1 MSIVITTCTMI
12 LFIIHLLAT
21 SFLHTGDIRFT
32 GTRIIPITGTQGIIS
47 FIDEKLLR
55 EAPDEWV
62 V

>member
-1 MSIVITTCTMI
+1 MI

-21 SFLHTGDIRFT
+21 SFLHTGDIHFT